1 MAPRVGKN
9 EGNGD
14 RVIST
19 GGQWRLGSAAMGE
32 AENRVSS
39 DVFCEKYDNLLVD
52 ADIFTVLGVSFCVTQ
67 NAFNFIK
74 IKKNMNIGAHF
85 SKSYIPLCCPF
96 FNLV

>member
-39 DVFCEKYDNLLVD
+39 DVFCEKYDNLLVEVD
-52 ADIFTVLGVSFCVTQ
+52 FFTVKGVPCCVTK
-67 NAFNFIK
+67 NAFNFIE
-74 IKKNMNIGAHF
+74 I
-85 SKSYIPLCCPF
+85 
-96 FNLV
+96 